1 MVQNE
6 EKEKDCNDTLN
17 CHSSADSLY
26 TFGRALR
33 GKKRLDF
40 VEEL

>member
-33 GKKRLDF
+33 GKKGLDF